1 MSDKIVGYD
10 GNDLYEA
17 AKECAFGVIEKNGE
31 WALDERLLAG
41 SKAFFNLY

>member
-17 AKECAFGVIEKNGE
+17 AKECACGLVEKNGV
-31 WALDERLLAG
+31 WVLDEKLLAG
-41 SKAFFNLY
+41 TKAFFNLY